1 MKKNVEK
8 TVSVLMWIVVA
19 LTILIFFAS
28 IMFGH
33 AKGYDFIFGFVGF
46 EDVSQ
51 ITKTVLQSVGTI
63 G

>member
-19 LTILIFFAS
+19 LAVLTFFAA

-33 AKGYDFIFGFVGF
+33 AKGYDFIFGFADPTVF
-46 EDVSQ
+46 
-51 ITKTVLQSVGTI
+51 TKTVFQNVSAI